1 MALPAQ
7 WERLILRGVGAPATP
22 QNLRFLDAWQRAEGG
37 GTANAANFNP
47 LNTTQG
53 AAGAGS
59 INSVGVKS
67 YRNAGQGIRA
77 TVQTLLNGH
86 YGDIVGG
93 LRSGRASAQQL
104 ASSRSLSTWGTG
116 GGVLRALGQGAVSPP
131 TFGGGGGGSVPG
143 SGLGSPQAANGEA
156 PAASRQLITQFLLSE
171 SNRLA
176 SGGKVDPNSI
186 LNLAMLRQQMQ
197 PGQQVTQVSAGG
209 QSIPIIHGKL
219 DGATAHAIATVK
231 DALGTPYV
239 WGGSRPGG
247 FDCSGLLQYAW
258 GKAGVKI
265 ARTTYDQWKQG
276 ANIPRQAL
284 KPGDAVFFR
293 GSDSK
298 GGLPGHVGM
307 YVGGGK
313 FIEAPRTGETVHV
326 SNLAGRTDF
335 MGARRYG

>member
-7 WERLILRGVGAPATP
+7 WERLILRGIGAPATP
-22 QNLRFLDAWQRAEGG
+22 QNVRFLDAWQRAEGG
-37 GTANAANFNP
+37 GTANNANFNP

-93 LRSGRASAQQL
+93 LRSGRDTAQQL

-131 TFGGGGGGSVPG
+131 KLGGGGGGSVPVP
-143 SGLGSPQAANGEA
+143 SVSSPQAGNGV
-156 PAASRQLITQFLLSE
+156 PRAALTQYLLAE
-171 SNRLA
+171 SDRLA

-186 LNLAMLRQQMQ
+186 LGLAMLRQQMG
-197 PGQQVTQVSAGG
+197 PGQQATTVQSGNA
-209 QSIPIIHGKL
+209 SIPIIHGKL
-219 DGATAHAIATVK
+219 DGATANAIATVK
-231 DALGTPYV
+231 EAIGTPYV
-239 WGGSRPGG
+239 WGGAKPGG

-265 ARTTYDQWKQG
+265 PRVTYDQWKAG
-276 ANIPRQAL
+276 AAVGRGQL

-326 SNLAGRTDF
+326 SNLAGRTDY